1 MLKMNYVDLAKQYYE
16 DALKIKSVV
25 TKYEEEL
32 KKAKRSAKKDKLKL
46 KNKIISYRL
55 IYRDLRNTGDLLM
68 RRANDVS
75 IKTNITIS

>member
-1 MLKMNYVDLAKQYYE
+1 MNYVDWAKQYYD

-32 KKAKRSAKKDKLKL
+32 KKAKGSAKKDKLKL

>member
-1 MLKMNYVDLAKQYYE
+1 MNYVDWAKQYYE

-25 TKYEEEL
+25 TKYEKKL
-32 KKAKRSAKKDKLKL
+32 KKAKGTTEKDML

-68 RRANDVS
+68 HRANDIS

>member
-1 MLKMNYVDLAKQYYE
+1 MNYVNWAKQYYD
-16 DALKIKSVV
+16 DALKIEIVV
-25 TKYEEEL
+25 SRYKE
-32 KKAKRSAKKDKLKL
+32 KLKISRSSTEKRTL
-46 KNKIISYRL
+46 INKIKSYKL